1 MSPRL
6 TTVPSNGQP
15 TFEEA
20 EVVVGDITYRV
31 RELSAGEYD
40 ECLTIATQENGD
52 VDMVMMVKLML
63 IKGIVEPPLSDT
75 KLAGLPYKTSR
86 SLKRAISQLH
96 WGDEQEEVAASAEGE
111 EAPNP

>member
-1 MSPRL
+1 MPRL
-6 TTVPSNGQP
+6 TTVPSSGQP
-15 TFEEA
+15 AFEEA
-20 EVVVGDITYRV
+20 ELEVGGITYRV

-40 ECLTIATQENGD
+40 ECLTIATQSDGD

-63 IKGIVEPPLSDT
+63 IKGIVEPSLNDT
-75 KLAGLPYKTSR
+75 KLSALPYKTSR

-96 WGDEQEEVAASAEGE
+96 WGDEQETVAVAAEDE